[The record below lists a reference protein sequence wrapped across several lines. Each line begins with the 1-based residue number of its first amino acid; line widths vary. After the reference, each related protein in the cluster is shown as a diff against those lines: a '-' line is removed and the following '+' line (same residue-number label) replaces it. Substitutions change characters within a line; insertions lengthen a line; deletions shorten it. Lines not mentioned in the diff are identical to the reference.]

1 MRSRTIRRLWPA
13 LLACAIAPTL
23 VDGTWGQQPDRPA
36 DVILVSGRVYTLD
49 PDRPRAEA
57 VAVRDGRILFVGST
71 AHVSALKGPATRVVN
86 LQEMTVVPGFVDGHL
101 HLERLAE
108 TGPIDLRES
117 ETEPAGPTTTPLTDR
132 IEKSVQLAL
141 SYGVTGAH
149 DVGTSLEAIDAYKS
163 LIAAGKFPFRVN
175 AYPRVVNSGATL
187 ERILA
192 AGRYQDANMRLQVR
206 GISVSLDGPL
216 GARQAAL
223 LAPYSDD
230 PSTVGAVR
238 VPPEELDLILEKSLK
253 AGFTAAIHAIGDR
266 ANQMALDAVEKA
278 LRQVPV
284 KDHRIRIEHAEV
296 LQPAD
301 VPRFADLGVLV
312 SWQWIHAPLDMPWAE
327 KRIGSQRMPTAYA
340 WRTVMSTGA
349 RVVGGSDEGAKTF
362 SPFMAIH
369 AAVTR
374 QDAKGTPRDGWYPA
388 QKLTREEALRSYTT
402 DPAFAAFQ
410 EVRMGMIGPGK
421 LADLAVLSRDIMTIP
436 VEDILR
442 TEAVLTMVGGQI
454 VYERPL
460 VKTAPRRSAA
470 TAGPIVIAGM

>member
-23 VDGTWGQQPDRPA
+23 VDGAWGQQPDRPA
-36 DVILVSGRVYTLD
+36 DVILVSGRVHTLD

-71 AHVSALKGPATRVVN
+71 AHVSALKGPATRVIN
-86 LQEMTVVPGFVDGHL
+86 LQDMTVVPGFVDGHL
-101 HLERLAE
+101 HLARLVE

-117 ETEPAGPTTTPLTDR
+117 ETEPVETSTPLIER

-175 AYPRVVNSGATL
+175 AYPRVVNSGAML
-187 ERILA
+187 ERILG

-206 GISVSLDGPL
+206 GISVSLDGAL

-238 VPPEELDLILEKSLK
+238 VPPEGLDPILEKSLK

-278 LRQVPV
+278 LRQVPA

-327 KRIGSQRMPTAYA
+327 KRLGSQRMPTAYA

-349 RVVGGSDEGAKTF
+349 RVIGGSDEGAKTF

-374 QDAKGTPRDGWYPA
+374 QDAKGTPRDGGYPA

-410 EVRMGMIGPGK
+410 EVRMGVIAPGK
-421 LADLAVLSRDIMTIP
+421 FADLAVISRDIMTIP

-442 TEAVLTMVGGQI
+442 TEAMLTMVAGQI
-454 VYERPL
+454 VFERPL
-460 VKTAPRRSAA
+460 VKPAPRRRAA
-470 TAGPIVIAGM
+470 TAAPIAIAGM

>member
-1 MRSRTIRRLWPA
+1 MTSRTIRRLWPA

-23 VDGTWGQQPDRPA
+23 VDGAWGQQPDRPA

-86 LQEMTVVPGFVDGHL
+86 LQDMTVVPGFVDGHL

-108 TGPIDLRES
+108 TRPIDLRES
-117 ETEPAGPTTTPLTDR
+117 ETEPAGPATTPLTDR

-163 LIAAGKFPFRVN
+163 LIAAGKFPFRIN

-223 LAPYSDD
+223 LAPYADD

-238 VPPEELDLILEKSLK
+238 VAPEELDL
-253 AGFTAAIHAIGDR
+253 
-266 ANQMALDAVEKA
+266 
-278 LRQVPV
+278 
-284 KDHRIRIEHAEV
+284 
-296 LQPAD
+296 
-301 VPRFADLGVLV
+301 
-312 SWQWIHAPLDMPWAE
+312 
-327 KRIGSQRMPTAYA
+327 
-340 WRTVMSTGA
+340 
-349 RVVGGSDEGAKTF
+349 
-362 SPFMAIH
+362 
-369 AAVTR
+369 
-374 QDAKGTPRDGWYPA
+374 
-388 QKLTREEALRSYTT
+388 
-402 DPAFAAFQ
+402 DP
-410 EVRMGMIGPGK
+410 
-421 LADLAVLSRDIMTIP
+421 
-436 VEDILR
+436 
-442 TEAVLTMVGGQI
+442 
-454 VYERPL
+454 
-460 VKTAPRRSAA
+460 
-470 TAGPIVIAGM
+470 